1 MLTFTMKIIAPEV
14 KKVLDQAKLR
24 EAEGTVT
31 NEPSNCFMDYLA
43 QHRHS
48 MTDFEVLCEVVGHM

>member
-1 MLTFTMKIIAPEV
+1 MLTFMIKIAAPEV
-14 KKVLDQAKLR
+14 KRALDQAKLR

-31 NEPSNCFMDYLA
+31 NEPSNSFMEYLA